1 MIIQQFYQKNRY
13 NRVMITLKT
22 VIAILKQDQN
32 FRDIIID
39 GAYFS
44 APIQDLTFS
53 QLSYDSREVSDNTL
67 FFAKGLNFK
76 REFLADLAI
85 PFYVSEIDYE
95 VSIPAIIVNDV
106 KHAMSLIA
114 MAFYD
119 HPQDAL
125 KTLAFTG
132 TKGKTTAAYF
142 AKSILDTHNGDKTAM
157 FSTMETTLDGETFFK
172 SQLTT
177 PESLDLFR
185 MMREAVSNG
194 MTHLVMEVS
203 SQAYKTSRVYGLT
216 FDVGVFLNIS
226 PDHIGPIEHPTFEDY
241 FYCKR
246 QLLANARYAVVNAE
260 MAHFDFVKSELT
272 GETTFYG
279 EGSEHLISNSEAFSF
294 SALDTNFEIQLIGR
308 FNQEN
313 AVAAGLAT
321 MRLGATLADVK
332 IGIAQTTVPGRMEV
346 LTQANGAKVF
356 IDYAHNADSLAK
368 LVDVVVPHQ
377 TGRVTLV
384 MGTTG
389 NKGESRRQGVGEL
402 LEQLPDIDVILTA
415 DDPNFEDPAEI
426 AREIASFISRDVR
439 IVIDR
444 ETAIQTAMSTTA
456 NADDAVIIAGKGV
469 DAYQI
474 VNGVKAPYAGD
485 KKIAEKYL

>member
-53 QLSYDSREVSDNTL
+53 QLSYDSREVSDSTL

-119 HPQDAL
+119 RPQDAL

-142 AKSILDTHNGDKTAM
+142 AKNILDTHNSGKTAL
-157 FSTMETTLDGETFFK
+157 FSTMETTLDGKTFFK

-185 MMREAVSNG
+185 MMREAVSHG

-260 MAHFDFVKSELT
+260 MTHFDFVKSELT

-279 EGSEHLISNSEAFSF
+279 EGSEHPISNSEAFSF
-294 SALDTNFEIQLIGR
+294 SALDTNFEIQ
-308 FNQEN
+308 
-313 AVAAGLAT
+313 
-321 MRLGATLADVK
+321 
-332 IGIAQTTVPGRMEV
+332 
-346 LTQANGAKVF
+346 
-356 IDYAHNADSLAK
+356 
-368 LVDVVVPHQ
+368 
-377 TGRVTLV
+377 
-384 MGTTG
+384 
-389 NKGESRRQGVGEL
+389 
-402 LEQLPDIDVILTA
+402 
-415 DDPNFEDPAEI
+415 
-426 AREIASFISRDVR
+426 
-439 IVIDR
+439 
-444 ETAIQTAMSTTA
+444 
-456 NADDAVIIAGKGV
+456 
-469 DAYQI
+469 
-474 VNGVKAPYAGD
+474 
-485 KKIAEKYL
+485 

>member
-53 QLSYDSREVSDNTL
+53 QLSYDSREVSDSTL

-142 AKSILDTHNGDKTAM
+142 AKNILDTHNGDKTAM

-260 MAHFDFVKSELT
+260 MTHFDFVKSELT

-279 EGSEHLISNSEAFSF
+279 EGSEHPISNSEAFSF

-313 AVAAGLAT
+313 AVAASLAAIH
-321 MRLGATLADVK
+321 LGASLTDAKVGVAK
-332 IGIAQTTVPGRMEV
+332 TTVPGRMEV

-456 NADDAVIIAGKGV
+456 NADDAIIIAGKGV

>member
-53 QLSYDSREVSDNTL
+53 QLSYDSREVSDSTL

-142 AKSILDTHNGDKTAM
+142 AKNILDTHNGDKTAM

-172 SQLTT
+172 SHLTT

-260 MAHFDFVKSELT
+260 MTHFDFVKSELT

-279 EGSEHLISNSEAFSF
+279 EGSEHPISNSEAFSF

-313 AVAAGLAT
+313 AVAASLAAIH
-321 MRLGATLADVK
+321 LGASLTDAKVGVAK
-332 IGIAQTTVPGRMEV
+332 TTVPGRMEV

>member
-1 MIIQQFYQKNRY
+1 M
-13 NRVMITLKT
+13 
-22 VIAILKQDQN
+22 
-32 FRDIIID
+32 
-39 GAYFS
+39 
-44 APIQDLTFS
+44 
-53 QLSYDSREVSDNTL
+53 
-67 FFAKGLNFK
+67 
-76 REFLADLAI
+76 AI

-119 HPQDAL
+119 RPQDAL

-142 AKSILDTHNGDKTAM
+142 AKNILDTHNSGKTAL
-157 FSTMETTLDGETFFK
+157 FSTMETTLDGKTFFK

-185 MMREAVSNG
+185 MMREAVSHG

-260 MAHFDFVKSELT
+260 MTHFDFVKSELT

-279 EGSEHLISNSEAFSF
+279 EGSEHPISNSEAFSF

-313 AVAAGLAT
+313 AVAASLAAIH
-321 MRLGATLADVK
+321 LGASLTDAKVGVAK
-332 IGIAQTTVPGRMEV
+332 TTVPGRMEV

-377 TGRVTLV
+377 TGHVTLV

>member
-53 QLSYDSREVSDNTL
+53 QLSYDSREVSDITL

-119 HPQDAL
+119 RPQDAL

-142 AKSILDTHNGDKTAM
+142 AKNILDTHNSGKTAL
-157 FSTMETTLDGETFFK
+157 FSTMETTLDGKTFFK

-260 MAHFDFVKSELT
+260 MTHFDFVKSELT

-279 EGSEHLISNSEAFSF
+279 EGSEHPISNSEAFSF

-313 AVAAGLAT
+313 AVAASLAAIH
-321 MRLGATLADVK
+321 LGASLTDAKVGVAK
-332 IGIAQTTVPGRMEV
+332 TTVPGRMEV

-377 TGRVTLV
+377 TGHVTLV

>member
-1 MIIQQFYQKNRY
+1 
-13 NRVMITLKT
+13 MITLKT

-53 QLSYDSREVSDNTL
+53 QLSYDSREVSDSTL

-142 AKSILDTHNGDKTAM
+142 AKNILDTHNGDKTAM

-260 MAHFDFVKSELT
+260 MTHFDFVKSELT

-279 EGSEHLISNSEAFSF
+279 EGSEHPISNSEAFSF

-313 AVAAGLAT
+313 AVAASLAAIH
-321 MRLGATLADVK
+321 LGASLADAKMGVAK
-332 IGIAQTTVPGRMEV
+332 TTVPGRMEV

-456 NADDAVIIAGKGV
+456 NADDAIIIAGKGV

>member
-53 QLSYDSREVSDNTL
+53 QLSYDSREVSDSTL

-142 AKSILDTHNGDKTAM
+142 AKNILDTHNGDKTAM

-260 MAHFDFVKSELT
+260 MTHFDFVKSELT

-279 EGSEHLISNSEAFSF
+279 EGSEHPISNSEAFSF

-313 AVAAGLAT
+313 AVAASLAAIH
-321 MRLGATLADVK
+321 LGASLADAKMGVAK
-332 IGIAQTTVPGRMEV
+332 TTVPGRMEV

-456 NADDAVIIAGKGV
+456 NADDAIIIAGKGV

>member
-260 MAHFDFVKSELT
+260 MTHFDFVKSELT